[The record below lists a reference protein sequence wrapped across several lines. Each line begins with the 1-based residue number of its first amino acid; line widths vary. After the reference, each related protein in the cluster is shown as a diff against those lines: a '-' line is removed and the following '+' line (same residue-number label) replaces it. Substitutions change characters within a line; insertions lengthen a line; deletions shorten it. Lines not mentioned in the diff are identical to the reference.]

1 MIFIKKSKFI
11 ILIII
16 FLIIIVGAIFVPL
29 LEYTV
34 TFHDTHVSLPD
45 KVTFTNATNAN
56 IDNES
61 DSIYTIFSGEDYEGT
76 LFMFDNQTKFRQVL
90 EGVDFSNMTV
100 IYSDTS
106 LKIYEN
112 KYCPTCVIFAEIDGY
127 PFMYSIKSTSYDK
140 ALEKIYEFKKMNPRI
155 KNLDV

>member
-1 MIFIKKSKFI
+1 MIFIKISKFI
-11 ILIII
+11 IIILI

-29 LEYTV
+29 LGYTV
-34 TFHDTHVSLPD
+34 TFHDTHISLPD
-45 KVTFTNATNAN
+45 KVTFTNATDAN
-56 IDNES
+56 IDNKS
-61 DSIYTIFSGEDYEGT
+61 DSIYTIFSSKDYEGK
-76 LFMFDNQTKFRQVL
+76 LFMFDNQTEFRQMI

-100 IYSDTS
+100 IYSDAS

-155 KNLDV
+155 KNLDI

>member
-1 MIFIKKSKFI
+1 
-11 ILIII
+11 
-16 FLIIIVGAIFVPL
+16 
-29 LEYTV
+29 
-34 TFHDTHVSLPD
+34 
-45 KVTFTNATNAN
+45 
-56 IDNES
+56 
-61 DSIYTIFSGEDYEGT
+61 
-76 LFMFDNQTKFRQVL
+76 MFDNQTKFKQVF
-90 EGVDFSNMTV
+90 EDVDFSNMTV

-112 KYCPTCVIFAEIDGY
+112 KYYPTCVIFAEIDGY